1 MSNVNYL
8 AQFAKSFNWAGF
20 FLPKNVYHDCSK
32 LYAFCRVLDDLVDEK
47 TNLELREQ
55 RFDEITNIYKK
66 TYELDNNDRKILN
79 QNEHELIVNDM
90 IELAYNNN
98 IKRIILDD
106 LIEGVGSDL
115 KQKVYLRSVKDL
127 LVYSYR
133 VAGTVGLMMAKILG
147 VSDTRSLKGAIDLGI
162 AMQLT
167 NIARDVIEDKKMN
180 RQYIKPDFEN
190 IEATLKLADMFY
202 ESSYT
207 SIKKIPFKYRFA
219 IIVARRVYRQIG
231 RKIIQKRNMEN
242 YEKSGKIYVNNFEKI
257 YQTILSLFDLMF
269 LYLKDVESHQ
279 RIREHEIIREEIN
292 LDERI

>member
-20 FLPKNVYHDCSK
+20 FLPKSIYQDCSK

-47 TNLELREQ
+47 TNLELRVQ

-66 TYELDNNDRKILN
+66 TYELDNNDRNILN
-79 QNEHELIVNDM
+79 QNEHGLIVNEV

-98 IKRIILDD
+98 IKRIILED

-133 VAGTVGLMMAKILG
+133 VAGTVGLMMAKILN
-147 VSDTRSLKGAIDLGI
+147 VNDTRSLKGAIDLGI

-219 IIVARRVYRQIG
+219 IIVARRVYREIG

-242 YEKSGKIYVNNFEKI
+242 YEKSGKIYVNNFGKI

-279 RIREHEIIREEIN
+279 RIKEHEIIREEIN